1 MHPYHVYKKEYILS
15 SVLGWRKLPGFS
27 GRFRRTPKNIKLF
40 TQFAPTLLHCHP
52 SKPQETPTEHAWLK
66 FLQRLCC
73 DSVIVLNFHHRHPVW
88 CCAGARSPNFIKFL
102 GKNFQVVTADPS
114 KVCCSET
121 GPVVSLGVARCAL
134 TVRWSFGACCRI
146 GFW

>member
-1 MHPYHVYKKEYILS
+1 M
-15 SVLGWRKLPGFS
+15 
-27 GRFRRTPKNIKLF
+27 
-40 TQFAPTLLHCHP
+40 
-52 SKPQETPTEHAWLK
+52 
-66 FLQRLCC
+66 
-73 DSVIVLNFHHRHPVW
+73 IVLNFHHRRPVW
-88 CCAGARSPNFIKFL
+88 CCAGARSPNFIKFP

-146 GFW
+146 GFGDFLDLVGLVGPGAIGATA